1 MKIDIA
7 RMPNHAV
14 VTLTGALDGKTAPD
28 AQAAMAPVLGEF
40 TVLVIDLTAVGYM
53 SSAGLRVLL
62 LLHRQLAAKKGRAI
76 LVGLSDSLAET
87 MRITGF
93 LQFFET
99 HPTLASFKL

>member
-7 RMPNHAV
+7 RMPTYAV
-14 VTLTGALDGKTAPD
+14 VTLTGALDGKTAPE
-28 AQAAMAPVLGEF
+28 AQAALTPVLGEF
-40 TVLVIDLTAVGYM
+40 AVLVIDLTAVGYM

-99 HPTLASFKL
+99 HPTLAGFKL